1 MHHNLKTT
9 LVIVFL
15 LSMTTYVG
23 LVLTQT
29 NLGDLIGGKA
39 TLTGGTVAQNCQGEE
54 CIAPVIGCG
63 DERSGYAC
71 RVACY
76 SDEDCDDNIPQTDDI
91 CRNPGTV
98 NSLCVN
104 KIVKE

>member
-1 MHHNLKTT
+1 MHHNLKMT

-29 NLGDLIGGKA
+29 NIGDFMRGNEGI
-39 TLTGGTVAQNCQGEE
+39 TGGSIAENCQGEE
-54 CIAPVIGCG
+54 CTQPVIGCG
-63 DERSGYAC
+63 DVRSGYAC

-76 SDEDCDDNIPQTDDI
+76 SDEDCDDNIPQTEDI
-91 CRNPGTV
+91 CRNQGTE

-104 KIVKE
+104 RITR